1 MDTHKLSGGCALGPR
16 RHVAQPTTSPY
27 NVPIMAWVE
36 VLAYVPVATFLL
48 FLIAGGIRGAPFVP
62 TGSRTLKTMIDLA
75 NIQPDEKVADLG
87 SGDGRIV
94 IAIARVGAEA
104 HGYEINPF
112 LVLWSRYRINRAGL
126 SRRAF
131 VHWRDIWRV
140 DFASFKVITVFGMV
154 HIMGPLER
162 KLRRELRPGSRVV
175 SNTFKFPCW
184 PLSSKEGRVYLYD
197 QA

>member
-1 MDTHKLSGGCALGPR
+1 
-16 RHVAQPTTSPY
+16 
-27 NVPIMAWVE
+27 MACVE

-62 TGSRTLKTMIDLA
+62 TGSRTVKTMIDLA

-175 SNTFKFPCW
+175 SNRFTFPCW
-184 PLSSKEGRVYLYD
+184 PHSSKEGRVYLYD